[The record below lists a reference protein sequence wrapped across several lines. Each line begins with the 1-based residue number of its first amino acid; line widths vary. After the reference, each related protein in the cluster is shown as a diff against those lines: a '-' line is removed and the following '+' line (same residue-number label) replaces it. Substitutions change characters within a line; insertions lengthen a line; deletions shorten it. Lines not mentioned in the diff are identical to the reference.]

1 MIKKCAILLILLAA
15 APALF
20 SETYISAGAGL
31 DFSSQNFE
39 TASTALSSVNVNLHT
54 FFGDRFGFLG
64 DLSILFPL
72 SVSISDIQTN
82 LDLYETRW
90 GLEALFG
97 LGLVINIDGS
107 SKLIAGGGLHLSS
120 LMLSPETGSLLPS
133 TYYYVIGP
141 GFHLSYVYRIG
152 QELFLRAGIT
162 AGIGLA
168 ELSSSILLSE
178 YQSGFSFIPS
188 IGIGAAF

>member
-1 MIKKCAILLILLAA
+1 M
-15 APALF
+15 
-20 SETYISAGAGL
+20 
-31 DFSSQNFE
+31 
-39 TASTALSSVNVNLHT
+39 HT
-54 FFGDRFGFLG
+54 FFGERFGFLG
-64 DLSILFPL
+64 DVSILFPL
-72 SVSISDIQTN
+72 SVSVSDIQTD

-90 GLEALFG
+90 GMEALFG
-97 LGLVINIDGS
+97 LGLIINIDSS

-120 LMLSPETGSLLPS
+120 LMLSPEAGSLLPA

-152 QELFLRAGIT
+152 QELFLRAGVS

-168 ELSSSILLSE
+168 ELSSSLLLSE
-178 YQSGFSFIPS
+178 YQSGFSFVPS